1 MILIIKILSGDY
13 LKAPIKNYYDF
24 ISRINQLSFY
34 ILAFNPF
41 FCLIDSAFEVC
52 LRFDC

>member
-13 LKAPIKNYYDF
+13 FKAPIKNYYDF
-24 ISRINQLSFY
+24 ISKINQLNFY